1 MKGCANMNIQ
11 TELFESALCIEKPL
25 YISNIAFNELSKLH
39 IYIDFERGS
48 KFLCPV

>member
-1 MKGCANMNIQ
+1 MNIQ